1 MVKKGYCKTIK
12 ECFEKYIGLGKPA
25 YSEKVGFSAEDA
37 IRAINSSG
45 GLSFLAHLHQTNY
58 DINQLE
64 ALLIKL
70 KKAGLTGIE
79 GYYTEYTP
87 EHVRQYRELALKLGL
102 AISGGSD
109 FHADIKPHIEIG
121 VGEGNLKIPY
131 YVYENLKGLKG
142 RK

>member
-1 MVKKGYCKTIK
+1 MIL
-12 ECFEKYIGLGKPA
+12 I
-25 YSEKVGFSAEDA
+25 
-37 IRAINSSG
+37 
-45 GLSFLAHLHQTNY
+45 SFLAHLHQTNY